1 MKKKHLTSLIMLGTA
16 TLGMAGL
23 VVASQKDGSLLM
35 AADTE
40 KTFTIDHTTQI
51 PSGSINSD
59 GTYVNVDCNQPI
71 TKYTNSGMHI
81 TGYYLD
87 GYNTVATTNSS
98 TSYLILTTPSASAYG
113 TITQMDFY
121 ANGITSVDYSV
132 SGQNG
137 ATGAEFYVSIYYTDG
152 TDEMQLTA
160 ANNTESGNLATAE
173 TGANFVRVYFYG
185 YEVAT
190 ITSLTLHYNCTTI

>member
-59 GTYVNVDCNQPI
+59 GTYVNVDYNQPI

-98 TSYLILTTPSASAYG
+98 TSYLILTTPSANAYES
-113 TITQMDFY
+113 IVQMDFY

-132 SGQNG
+132 SASTG
-137 ATGAEFYVSIYYTDG
+137 ATGANFYVSIFYTDG
-152 TDEMQLTA
+152 TDEMSLAEVDNTTSGTLT
-160 ANNTESGNLATAE
+160 TAE

-185 YEVAT
+185 YALAK
-190 ITSLTLHYNCTTI
+190 ITSLTLHYNCTVA